1 MAPSLTDLPPATL
14 VEILVRLPLKTLF
27 RSSSVCKFFLSLT
40 LPNPH
45 FIDLHST
52 NAAPV
57 LAFQFGGLYGYTP
70 SSVLRLAEPE
80 VDIAPAFGQK
90 FDPKPLLELPNNYWE
105 DNDFGLV
112 NSCNGLIY
120 LARRSFH
127 DEHSLVCNLITNE
140 YVIIPDV
147 DKESRLDSR
156 TECTWLGF
164 SPGSNQYKVLRIFTS
179 LNSEPAKIAA
189 QVFVIGSNSHSWR
202 GIDSAPLGSDHWWN
216 LRWTFFNGIM
226 YWFEFR
232 WVAIVFFDFEREMFG
247 EIALPPGPGEEGW
260 LNTHLMDIGVIG
272 GCLSMTFDDI
282 HAWHVDVWV
291 MTRKCGNQESWS
303 KEFVIDTAGVD
314 PRGGYVYGQF
324 KPLQV
329 LRNGEMLM
337 LWVGQ
342 GFVCYDPRSKSLRF
356 VGVDGMRL
364 TTYVVAFTPSFI
376 PLRDTFKVDKVLK
389 MKRLGQRAD

>member
-1 MAPSLTDLPPATL
+1 MALSLTDLPPNTL

-27 RSSSVCKFFLSLT
+27 LSRSVCKSFLSLT
-40 LPNPH
+40 THNPH
-45 FIDLHST
+45 FIKLHTS

-57 LAFQFGGLYGYTP
+57 LAFQFGGLYDYTP
-70 SSVLRLAEPE
+70 SPVLRLAEPE
-80 VDIAPAFGQK
+80 LDIAPGFGQK
-90 FDPKPLLELPNNYWE
+90 LYPKPLLELPNSSLV

-120 LARRSFH
+120 LARRIFH
-127 DEHSLVCNLITNE
+127 DDHSLVCNLVTNE

-156 TECTWLGF
+156 TACTWLGF

-179 LNSEPAKIAA
+179 LNSKPLKFAA
-189 QVFVIGSNSHSWR
+189 QVFVIGSNSQSWR
-202 GIDSAPLGSDHWWN
+202 GIESAPLGSHHFWD
-216 LRWTFFNGIM
+216 LRWTFLNGIM

-247 EIALPPGPGEEGW
+247 EIALPPRPGEEGW
-260 LNTHLMDIGVIG
+260 LNTHLIDIGVIG
-272 GCLSMTFDDI
+272 GCLSLTFDDI
-282 HAWHVDVWV
+282 HAYHVDVWV

-303 KEFVIDTAGVD
+303 KEFVVDTSGVD
-314 PRGGYVYGQF
+314 PMGGYVYGQF
-324 KPLQV
+324 KPMQV

-342 GFVCYDPRSKSLRF
+342 QFVCYDPRTKSLRF
-356 VGVDGMRL
+356 MGVDGMRL
-364 TTYVVAFTPSFI
+364 TTNVVAFTPSFI
-376 PLRDTFKVDKVLK
+376 PLRDTLKVDKVLK
-389 MKRLGQRAD
+389 MK